1 MSPYENA
8 HSRSGHGYR
17 EMNLNNKF
25 QHYYR
30 PQTKFAKVMFLH
42 VSVILSRGWYP
53 SMPCSSPGPHPA
65 GGEVEGSG
73 WGSPGPHPGGRLRG
87 LARGVSR
94 PTPRG
99 SPGPHPGGPPGQH
112 PGGSP
117 GPHPGGCIPACTESD
132 PPPDGYCCGRYA
144 SYWNAFLF
152 EIDKGLLTCF
162 PGFLLWITPYQQ

>member
-42 VSVILSRGWYP
+42 VSVILSRG
-53 SMPCSSPGPHPA
+53 GIPA
-65 GGEVEGSG
+65 CLAVLQAHTRG
-73 WGSPGPHPGGRLRG
+73 GGRLRG
-87 LARGVSR
+87 LAGGLQAHTQGGVS
-94 PTPRG
+94 
-99 SPGPHPGGPPGQH
+99 QH
-112 PGGSP
+112 ALSQ
-117 GPHPGGCIPACTESD
+117 T
-132 PPPDGYCCGRYA
+132 PPDGYCCGRYA